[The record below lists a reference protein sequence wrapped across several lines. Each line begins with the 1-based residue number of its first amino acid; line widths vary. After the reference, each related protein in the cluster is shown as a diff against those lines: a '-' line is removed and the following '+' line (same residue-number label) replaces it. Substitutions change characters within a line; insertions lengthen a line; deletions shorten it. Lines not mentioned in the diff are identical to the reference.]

1 MPTIYVSNPHA
12 TGWGDTWNGRPV
24 VRAASMADI
33 DSHNTD
39 GTAHADIR
47 QAIDGLTA
55 APEWIGI
62 TNLAA
67 SVTVTN
73 VNERPIFLYATGTVS
88 VTFSGLRT
96 PMPLYLVL
104 RGPDSLTFP
113 GAYYIGGGTWQ
124 TNMSNHFV
132 VWKYGTNLFVNPV
145 TASED

>member
-1 MPTIYVSNPHA
+1 
-12 TGWGDTWNGRPV
+12 
-24 VRAASMADI
+24 MADI
-33 DSHNTD
+33 ASHNTD

-47 QAIDGLTA
+47 QAIDGLTD

-88 VTFSGLRT
+88 VAFSGLRT

-124 TNMSNHFV
+124 TNMNNHFV

-145 TASED
+145 TATED